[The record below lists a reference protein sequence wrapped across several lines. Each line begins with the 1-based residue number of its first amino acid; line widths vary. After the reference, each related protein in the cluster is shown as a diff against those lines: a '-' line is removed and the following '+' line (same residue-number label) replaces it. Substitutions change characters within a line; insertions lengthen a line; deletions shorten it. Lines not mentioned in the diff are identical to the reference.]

1 MHLTIKKNTSE
12 GYAQSEKPNRRSKQ
26 NVRAPALST
35 STDSQRPLGS
45 NIAQLIHTLCCITSK
60 CSLEHIFHGYRNP
73 SPYWKRKTPRR
84 LSNTITYEHELRQIC
99 IPDWGFIH
107 VTAAIAVFIRHYQN
121 PLLVL
126 SLNTHTHAR
135 LHLIVPEQTDRV
147 EPGGKLLMLLKTEQL
162 QIRQKKQ
169 QRQSS
174 SRLYLMYTSI
184 NNTQGRLSPRP
195 CNKEKLIP
203 LHGARPTSLRR
214 DSAASVPPGS
224 WPGSNHSCP
233 PVCPH

>member
-73 SPYWKRKTPRR
+73 RPYWKRKTPRR

-126 SLNTHTHAR
+126 SLNTHTRTATSDSPGAGGQGR
-135 LHLIVPEQTDRV
+135 TWRKTAYAVKNRV
-147 EPGGKLLMLLKTEQL
+147 AADKTEKTATTEQL
-162 QIRQKKQ
+162 KTVFDVH
-169 QRQSS
+169 
-174 SRLYLMYTSI
+174 L
-184 NNTQGRLSPRP
+184 
-195 CNKEKLIP
+195 NK
-203 LHGARPTSLRR
+203 
-214 DSAASVPPGS
+214 
-224 WPGSNHSCP
+224 
-233 PVCPH
+233 